1 MTVRYHWRL
10 EQPLRHNYWAF
21 LHVRG
26 LKDARNQD
34 QPIGAWNF
42 GTSKWSPGEEVRQSV
57 TISVP
62 ADTPPGRYPLHAGV
76 WLPWTGKQLRA
87 SAVDLPIVRRAVV
100 LGSLTVSP

>member
-10 EQPLRHNYWAF
+10 AQSLRQDYWAF

-26 LKDARNQD
+26 LKDTGNRD
-34 QPIGAWNF
+34 QQIGARNF

-57 TISVP
+57 TLRVP

-87 SAVDLPIVRRAVV
+87 SAADLPIVRRAVV
-100 LGSLTVSP
+100 VGTLTVSR